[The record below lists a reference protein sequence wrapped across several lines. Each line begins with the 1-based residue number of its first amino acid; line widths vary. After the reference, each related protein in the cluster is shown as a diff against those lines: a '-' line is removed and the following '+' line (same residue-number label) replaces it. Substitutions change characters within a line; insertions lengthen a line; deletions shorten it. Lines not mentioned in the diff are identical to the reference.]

1 MEAWIEGKVW
11 RNGNMVTT
19 MLKTEEYQGWIWK
32 FQKEE
37 AVEIVARVHSSSLP
51 HALHPKN
58 SWQSRSY
65 LQHYGSIG
73 PKLKASVGNI

>member
-58 SWQSRSY
+58 SCSQDPTYNIMGALDQNSR
-65 LQHYGSIG
+65 LQ
-73 PKLKASVGNI
+73 

>member
-11 RNGNMVTT
+11 RNGNMVAT

-32 FQKEE
+32 FQKEG

-51 HALHPKN
+51 HALHPKIHVSQDPAYN
-58 SWQSRSY
+58 IMGALDQNLR
-65 LQHYGSIG
+65 LQ
-73 PKLKASVGNI
+73 

>member
-11 RNGNMVTT
+11 QNGNMVATI
-19 MLKTEEYQGWIWK
+19 LKTEEYQGWIWK
-32 FQKEE
+32 FQKEV

-58 SWQSRSY
+58 SRQSRSC
-65 LQHYGSIG
+65 LQHYGSIR
-73 PKLKASVGNI
+73 PKHKASLGNI